1 MIFISIHAP
10 RVGGDITDVS
20 LCRRP
25 DNFNPRPPC
34 GGRPCPARRRKR
46 RWEFQSTPPVWGATL
61 LAEGQEDI
69 LRHFNPR
76 PPCGGRLRCS
86 LSPWRWTPFQS
97 TPPVWGATRRAGGG
111 VGADRDFN
119 PRPPCGGRLHH
130 HPPDESGR
138 DISIHAPRVGGDDR
152 PKGRKGSQLYFN
164 PRPPCGGRP
173 RTDAVGQACVIFQS
187 TPPVWGATM
196 KPIVKFAKLRISIH
210 APRVGGDLRAGFL
223 LL

>member
-76 PPCGGRLRCS
+76 PPCGGRRDV
-86 LSPWRWTPFQS
+86 
-97 TPPVWGATRRAGGG
+97 PVEAS
-111 VGADRDFN
+111 VQIV
-119 PRPPCGGRLHH
+119 
-130 HPPDESGR
+130 
-138 DISIHAPRVGGDDR
+138 ISIHAPRVGGDPVPTLWVR
-152 PKGRKGSQLYFN
+152 LASYFN
-164 PRPPCGGRP
+164 PRPPCGGRRR
-173 RTDAVGQACVIFQS
+173 RTVREVLNM
-187 TPPVWGATM
+187 T
-196 KPIVKFAKLRISIH
+196 ISIH
-210 APRVGGDLRAGFL
+210 APRVGGDYSIRQRYIDH
-223 LL
+223 

>member
-97 TPPVWGATRRAGGG
+97 TPPVWGATPPS
-111 VGADRDFN
+111 GALRPPAHFN
-119 PRPPCGGRLHH
+119 PRPPCGGRPLT
-130 HPPDESGR
+130 ERSR
-138 DISIHAPRVGGDDR
+138 RSSDI
-152 PKGRKGSQLYFN
+152 YFN

-173 RTDAVGQACVIFQS
+173 VRSPPPDRTS
-187 TPPVWGATM
+187 S
-196 KPIVKFAKLRISIH
+196 ISIH
-210 APRVGGDLRAGFL
+210 APRVGGDYSIRQRYIDH
-223 LL
+223 